1 VVGLS
6 LIPAFGTLYQRLTLA
21 ESTRF
26 IASQEKDA
34 MPLKKHNAVAQT
46 VETNKESTEVDV
58 AQVVKKKAH
67 FRGMF
72 CTSQLDVYL
81 YVLEFLIY
89 FSEWRHAKLLIGTC
103 MCWFLLDIALVQSM
117 NSSLRITH
125 YLLTQILWNQ
135 FEPECRSAANWV

>member
-34 MPLKKHNAVAQT
+34 MPLKKHNAEAQT

-81 YVLEFLIY
+81 HVLEFLIY

-117 NSSLRITH
+117 NSSVRITH